1 MLRKLKMILF
11 VIICMTGCQKHIV
24 ESDVREVH
32 IEKMDTNQ
40 KYKITCKEIIHDIVQ
55 NINSGN
61 REFAIFI
68 PDVIV
73 DLIYKDNKKT
83 TILIRKNKFKIDGIT
98 YVSSDTIIKHASLIY
113 GKNNN

>member
-1 MLRKLKMILF
+1 MFKTLKILLF
-11 VIICMTGCQKHIV
+11 ILICMIGCQKHIV
-24 ESDVREVH
+24 EPDVQEVY
-32 IEKMDTNQ
+32 IEKIDTNQ
-40 KYKITCKEIIHDIVQ
+40 KYKITCKEEIHDIVQ